1 MILKISLQ
9 PLSNFFF
16 GGESSFNEGDER
28 TRRSTYVLH
37 SNKFPQQTGA
47 LGLIRNQL
55 LIQSGLL
62 TDNASRVKDK
72 RRAKVLIGKTG
83 FRLNAQ
89 NNFGVI
95 KRISP
100 VFLESTDGEICVPAP
115 LDDVLIPAEG
125 NNKVPMTF
133 ALKDATG
140 LLYNYREKEG
150 VYAQFQHPQNGNAK
164 LDDLFISNKRVG
176 ITKAA
181 RPWGNPVADRDDDSG
196 YYYQTFLGFTPEQ
209 PPSAGEH
216 PFYIKGF
223 CFYIEL
229 KEQIK
234 NDDIHN
240 DDIPY
245 EWSDEPVQ
253 NFVDNKFTLRNAVVE
268 FGGER
273 STFNMLVEKLEDS
286 NWEIPKVIYKNTSL
300 SDQNQLKVAR
310 LVCLSPSYV
319 QHIEKLRSL
328 TYLRVTQTIP
338 FRFLQSAVDT
348 TNHYQKVQRIDGQT
362 SATANAPM
370 TDLLESKLFHLLDRG
385 SVLYFDA
392 VNQAQVEAL
401 FKHDDFQIIG
411 YNQYHIL

>member
-9 PLSNFFF
+9 PLNDFFF
-16 GGESSFNEGDER
+16 GGESSFNEGETR
-28 TRRSTYVLH
+28 TRRSNYVLH

-72 RRAKVLIGKTG
+72 QRAKVLIGKTG

-100 VFLESTDGEICVPAP
+100 VFLEANDKEICVPAP
-115 LDDVLIPAEG
+115 LDDVLIPAQKKGEAP
-125 NNKVPMTF
+125 KKMTF
-133 ALKDATG
+133 ELEDTKG
-140 LLYNYREKEG
+140 ILQNYEEKEG

-181 RPWGNPVADRDDDSG
+181 RPWGEVNPDNDSG
-196 YYYQTFLGFTPEQ
+196 YYYQTFLGFVSEKETSQEKLD
-209 PPSAGEH
+209 
-216 PFYIKGF
+216 FYVDKF

-229 KEQIK
+229 NEQISK
-234 NDDIHN
+234 DDV
-240 DDIPY
+240 DY
-245 EWSDEPVQ
+245 EWADQPVK
-253 NFVDNKFTLRNAVVE
+253 NFTDNKFTLHDAVVE

-273 STFNMLVEKLEDS
+273 STFNMFVEK
-286 NWEIPKVIYKNTSL
+286 IPDWKMPTVSYKNTL
-300 SDQNQLKVAR
+300 ISDKHKHNVSR
-310 LVCLSPSYV
+310 LMCLSPAFI
-319 QHIEKLRSL
+319 QDMKKLRSL
-328 TYLRVTQTIP
+328 TYLSVTQAIP
-338 FRFLQSAVDT
+338 FRFLQSAVGMTD
-348 TNHYQKVQRIDGQT
+348 HYQKVHRVDDQPQGNT
-362 SATANAPM
+362 TATA
-370 TDLLESKLFHLLDRG
+370 LVESKLFHLLDRG
-385 SVLYFDA
+385 SVLYFDSA
-392 VNQAQVEAL
+392 NKAQIEAL
-401 FKHDDFQIIG
+401 FQHGDFQIIG

>member
-9 PLSNFFF
+9 PLNNFFF

-28 TRRSTYVLH
+28 TRRTTYVLH

-62 TDNASRVKDK
+62 ADNASRVKDK
-72 RRAKVLIGKTG
+72 QRAKLLIGKTG
-83 FRLNAQ
+83 FRLNNP

-100 VFLESTDGEICVPAP
+100 VFLEATDGQICMPAP
-115 LDDVLIPAEG
+115 LDDVLIPSQKEG
-125 NNKVPMTF
+125 EAPKIMTF
-133 ALKDATG
+133 ELEDTKG
-140 LLYNYREKEG
+140 LLQNYKEKEG

-164 LDDLFISNKRVG
+164 LDDLFIAKKRVG

-181 RPWGNPVADRDDDSG
+181 RPWGETEQDNDSG
-196 YYYQTFLGFTPEQ
+196 YYYQTFLGFAIKKEASEQ
-209 PPSAGEH
+209 EEAPS
-216 PFYIKGF
+216 FYVNKF
-223 CFYIEL
+223 CFYVEL
-229 KEQIK
+229 NEQISK
-234 NDDIHN
+234 DDF
-240 DDIPY
+240 DY

-253 NFVDNKFTLRNAVVE
+253 NFTDDKFTLRNAVVE

-273 STFNMLVEKLEDS
+273 STFNMLVERIDKPD
-286 NWEIPKVIYKNTSL
+286 WEIPAVSYKNTL
-300 SDQNQLKVAR
+300 ISDKHKNNVSR
-310 LVCLSPSYV
+310 LICLSPSFI
-319 QHIEKLRSL
+319 QDIEKLRSL
-328 TYLRVTQTIP
+328 THLRVTQTIP

-348 TNHYQKVQRIDGQT
+348 TDHYQKVHRVDGQSKSNT
-362 SATANAPM
+362 TV
-370 TDLLESKLFHLLDRG
+370 TDLVESKLFHLLDRG
-385 SVLYFDA
+385 SVLYFDSA
-392 VNQAQVEAL
+392 NQEQIVKL